1 MGHRHVKTRSSIRA
15 RREHVIC
22 VSFRLVA
29 LVEDEGGTR
38 IMPDTSEHTPGSAPD
53 PAPPMRPAATADAID
68 AETEHETRPSPRAN
82 AADHHVGARIRERRI
97 MLGLSQQQLAQMI
110 GVTYQQAHKYERGLN
125 RISAGRLYEIAQ
137 VLGVPV
143 SWFFD
148 GLSNN
153 GAPAEMT
160 QRQRMCLELARNFAA
175 IDNEK
180 HQEALS
186 QMARALANQAEARA

>member
-1 MGHRHVKTRSSIRA
+1 
-15 RREHVIC
+15 
-22 VSFRLVA
+22 
-29 LVEDEGGTR
+29 
-38 IMPDTSEHTPGSAPD
+38 MPDTSEQPHPSAVEPAEPEAVSAEG
-53 PAPPMRPAATADAID
+53 PAPEGEPK
-68 AETEHETRPSPRAN
+68 PSPRAN

-148 GLSNN
+148 GLSRSDQ
-153 GAPAEMT
+153 PAEMT

-175 IDNEK
+175 IENEK
-180 HQEALS
+180 YQEALS
-186 QMARALANQAEARA
+186 QMARALANPGGSHGGESGGRA

>member
-1 MGHRHVKTRSSIRA
+1 MSGTTHQSRTGRTEIGGDRSDA
-15 RREHVIC
+15 
-22 VSFRLVA
+22 
-29 LVEDEGGTR
+29 DEPR
-38 IMPDTSEHTPGSAPD
+38 GSA
-53 PAPPMRPAATADAID
+53 
-68 AETEHETRPSPRAN
+68 RAN
-82 AADHHVGARIRERRI
+82 AADRHVGARIRERRV

-143 SWFFD
+143 SWFFE
-148 GLSNN
+148 GLSAD
-153 GAPAEMT
+153 GAATEMT
-160 QRQRMCLELARNFAA
+160 SRQRMCLELARNFAA

-186 QMARALANQAEARA
+186 QMARALAAQSSGTRPA